1 MGAPGEI
8 APGATIGIFGGG
20 QLGRMTAMA
29 ARSLGYHIVS
39 LDPDPS
45 CAARF
50 VVDRVMTASFDDVAA
65 AEALAKQCHVATIEI
80 EKVATAAL
88 DAAAKYVPVRPGS
101 SVLHIIQNR
110 ARQKH
115 WLEKNG
121 FPIAPFAEV
130 TSAETAVS
138 AGAVL
143 AGRKGF
149 LKVSNGGYDGRG
161 QERVSG
167 AADVARG
174 YASLGGEACVLER
187 AIDLEAEL
195 SVLVARRPS
204 GECAVYPAALNHHV
218 EGILHWSV
226 MPGPLPDKAKAQ
238 AHEIALGIAQ
248 KLEVEGLLVVEFF
261 WTKEHTLLVNE
272 LAPRPHN
279 SFHTTEVACLTSQF
293 EQNVRA
299 VCDLPL
305 GATDITRPAA
315 IVNLLG
321 DSWAKGEP
329 AFARVL
335 ALPGV
340 RLHLYGKR
348 QARPGRK
355 MGHLSA
361 SGMNAEEA
369 VALVLHAEKLLAI
382 PEAD

>member
-1 MGAPGEI
+1 MTLEV

-39 LDPDPS
+39 LDPDAS

-50 VVDRVMTASFDDVAA
+50 VVDRVITASFDDVVA
-65 AEALAKQCHVATIEI
+65 AEKLARQCAVTTIEI
-80 EKVATAAL
+80 EKISTAAL
-88 DAAAKYVPVRPGS
+88 DVAAKFSPVRPS
-101 SVLHIIQNR
+101 SRVLHVIQDR

-115 WLEKNG
+115 WLLENG

-130 TSAETAVS
+130 TSTETAVT
-138 AGAVL
+138 AAAVL
-143 AGRKGF
+143 LDRRGF

-174 YASLGGEACVLER
+174 FTALGSHACVLER
-187 AIDLEAEL
+187 AIDLQAEL

-204 GECAVYPAALNHHV
+204 GECAVYPVALNHHV
-218 EGILHWSV
+218 DGILHWSV
-226 MPGPLPDKAKAQ
+226 MPGPLPEKVKAQ
-238 AHEIALGIAQ
+238 AQEIALGIAQ
-248 KLEVEGLLVVEFF
+248 KLAIEGLLVVEFF
-261 WTKEHTLLVNE
+261 WTKDDTLLVYE

-293 EQNVRA
+293 EQAVRA

-321 DSWAKGEP
+321 DAWANGEP
-329 AFARVL
+329 PFARAL
-335 ALPGV
+335 ALAGV

-361 SGMNAEEA
+361 SGMSAEEA
-369 VALVLHAEKLLAI
+369 VARVLLAEKLLGA
-382 PEAD
+382 PT